1 MNATLQ
7 EPQVM
12 AKKKGVSV
20 QIDED
25 VVKTARL
32 VSALVDKPISALVS
46 DMLRPLLAKMEQD
59 EIAKRNQEAQAVPK
73 RKTGGK

>member
-1 MNATLQ
+1 
-7 EPQVM
+7 M

-32 VSALVDKPISALVS
+32 VSALTDKPISALVS
-46 DMLRPLLAKMEQD
+46 DILRPVLAKIEA
-59 EIAKRNQEAQAVPK
+59 EELAKRAPK
-73 RKTGGK
+73 QPKPGGK

>member
-1 MNATLQ
+1 
-7 EPQVM
+7 M

-32 VSALVDKPISALVS
+32 VSALVDKPISVLVS
-46 DMLRPLLAKMEQD
+46 EILRPSLAKMEQ
-59 EIAKRNQEAQAVPK
+59 EEMAKRMQANQAAPK
-73 RKTGGK
+73 RKASEK